1 VKKLLS
7 ILLLLIYTTA
17 SSGTALSTH
26 YCMGD
31 IADLSFGAPE
41 DSDKCGTCG
50 MEDMGCCHD
59 ESTIIKIDHSA
70 LHKTSSSYPDL
81 KLPEA
86 ARPVFVVQD
95 FRISSSLL
103 SRYNQGSWKGQ
114 EGRPPT
120 YLLYCVFR
128 I

>member
-1 VKKLLS
+1 
-7 ILLLLIYTTA
+7 
-17 SSGTALSTH
+17 
-26 YCMGD
+26 MGD
-31 IADLSFGAPE
+31 IADISFGAPE

-70 LHKTSSSYPDL
+70 LQKTSSAYPDL

-86 ARPVFVVQD
+86 VKPVFLVQD

-103 SRYNQGSWKGQ
+103 SRCSPNSWKAQ
-114 EGRPPT
+114 EGLPPT
-120 YLLYCVFR
+120 YLLHCVFK

>member
-1 VKKLLS
+1 MKKILS

-31 IADLSFGAPE
+31 IADISFGAPE

-70 LHKTSSSYPDL
+70 LQKTSSAYPDL
-81 KLPEA
+81 KFPESL
-86 ARPVFVVQD
+86 RPVFVVKD
-95 FRISSSLL
+95 FSIPSSLL
-103 SRYNQGSWKGQ
+103 SGYSQNSWKAQ
-114 EGRPPT
+114 EGQPPT
-120 YLLYCVFR
+120 YLLHCVFR

>member
-1 VKKLLS
+1 MKKLLS

-31 IADLSFGAPE
+31 IASISFGSTE
-41 DSDKCGTCG
+41 ESEKCGTCG

-59 ESTIIKIDHSA
+59 QPTIIKIDHAALQKTPSA
-70 LHKTSSSYPDL
+70 YPEL

-86 ARPVFVVQD
+86 IKPVFELQD
-95 FRISSSLL
+95 FRIASTGF
-103 SRYNQGSWKGQ
+103 SRQDLGFIAA
-114 EGRPPT
+114 RPPA
-120 YLLYCVFR
+120 YLLHCVFR

>member
-1 VKKLLS
+1 MKKLLS
-7 ILLLLIYTTA
+7 IFLLLIYTTA

-31 IADLSFGAPE
+31 IADISFGTPE
-41 DSDKCGTCG
+41 DSDKCGSCG

-59 ESTIIKIDHSA
+59 EPTIIKIGDSDLQKTASA
-70 LHKTSSSYPDL
+70 YPDL

-86 ARPVFVVQD
+86 IKPSFELQHVRFTAAYIVRHNLGFH
-95 FRISSSLL
+95 L
-103 SRYNQGSWKGQ
+103 GQ
-114 EGRPPT
+114 PPA
-120 YLLYCVFR
+120 YLLHCVFR